1 MSRPLRKLANRFAL
15 AWGWLLLLGLRALVR
30 VEYEG
35 RQHFLGLKREG
46 ASVLIAVWHGRI
58 LLPILVHRNEGIVPL
73 ISLSRD
79 GEMISRTVE
88 KLGYRSVRGSSSKRS
103 QEALAEM
110 IAALSVPGT
119 VGAIMPDGPRGPRHS
134 MKSGVIR
141 MARESGAVILPMS
154 FRAKRPLEFRSWDRF
169 NAWKPLTR
177 AIVVYGEPIRLDP
190 EGDFAVQ
197 REAVRQALIAV
208 EQRADRWYTATPP
221 GDPIRG

>member
-1 MSRPLRKLANRFAL
+1 MRHTLSRLAKRLVNRLAL
-15 AWGWLLLLGLRALVR
+15 DWGWLLLLGLRALVR
-30 VEYEG
+30 VEFAG
-35 RQHFLGLKREG
+35 REHFLELKRQG

-58 LLPILVHRNEGIVPL
+58 LLPILVHRGEGIVPL

-103 QEALAEM
+103 QEALGEM
-110 IAALSVPGT
+110 IEALSVPGT

-154 FRAKRPLEFRSWDRF
+154 FRARRPLEFKSWDRF

-190 EGDFAVQ
+190 EGEFAGQ
-197 REAVRQALIAV
+197 REAVRQALIAT
-208 EQRADRWYTATPP
+208 ERTADAWYH
-221 GDPIRG
+221 GEDRG